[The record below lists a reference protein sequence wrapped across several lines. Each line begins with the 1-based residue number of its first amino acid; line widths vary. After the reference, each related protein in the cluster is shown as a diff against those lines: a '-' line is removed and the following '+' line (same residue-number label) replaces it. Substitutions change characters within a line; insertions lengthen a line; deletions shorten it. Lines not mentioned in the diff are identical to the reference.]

1 MKTKEKNG
9 VAFLL
14 CFFMFF
20 SMNLERTL
28 KRKSLI
34 RSVLIKKRTLYFL
47 YPFVIIKL
55 MEVIC
60 LKILNFGSC
69 NVDYVY
75 SLDHM
80 VAVGETETT
89 YALNVFPGGK
99 GLNQSIAIAR
109 AGSTVYHA
117 GCIGEGGEFLFEL
130 LEANGVDVSFID
142 RVDEKSGHAIIQVN
156 KEGDNAIF
164 LYPGSNHMISTEQ
177 VDRVISF
184 FDKGD
189 ILLLQN
195 ETSNFEYIIEKAY
208 QSGMKII
215 LNPSPFNERIRRI
228 DFNMLSYLILN
239 EIEAKEISG
248 CETVQKALDYFKEEY
263 PHLKIMLTLG
273 SRGCVYQDSASQ
285 KSFPIFKVDVV
296 DTTGAGDAFTGYF
309 VSGIANGVEIDK
321 ILKTASCASAISVT
335 REGAAVSIPYINE
348 VMEKMPHMETN
359 DADVKNEM
367 LRVKIDEYIDG
378 NLSEA
383 ALNELADFL
392 GYSIIYTGALVKK
405 ITGQNFKSYLQK
417 KRLKLAQEL
426 LTQTELSVDEIIKRV
441 GYENAS
447 FFRKMFKGKYGT
459 TPLNY
464 RKRKVK

>member
-1 MKTKEKNG
+1 
-9 VAFLL
+9 
-14 CFFMFF
+14 
-20 SMNLERTL
+20 
-28 KRKSLI
+28 
-34 RSVLIKKRTLYFL
+34 
-47 YPFVIIKL
+47 
-55 MEVIC
+55 
-60 LKILNFGSC
+60 
-69 NVDYVY
+69 
-75 SLDHM
+75 
-80 VAVGETETT
+80 
-89 YALNVFPGGK
+89 
-99 GLNQSIAIAR
+99 
-109 AGSTVYHA
+109 
-117 GCIGEGGEFLFEL
+117 
-130 LEANGVDVSFID
+130 
-142 RVDEKSGHAIIQVN
+142 
-156 KEGDNAIF
+156 
-164 LYPGSNHMISTEQ
+164 
-177 VDRVISF
+177 
-184 FDKGD
+184 
-189 ILLLQN
+189 
-195 ETSNFEYIIEKAY
+195 
-208 QSGMKII
+208 
-215 LNPSPFNERIRRI
+215 
-228 DFNMLSYLILN
+228 
-239 EIEAKEISG
+239 
-248 CETVQKALDYFKEEY
+248 
-263 PHLKIMLTLG
+263 
-273 SRGCVYQDSASQ
+273 
-285 KSFPIFKVDVV
+285 
-296 DTTGAGDAFTGYF
+296 

-447 FFRKMFKGKYGT
+447 FFRKMFKEKYGT

>member
-1 MKTKEKNG
+1 M
-9 VAFLL
+9 
-14 CFFMFF
+14 
-20 SMNLERTL
+20 
-28 KRKSLI
+28 
-34 RSVLIKKRTLYFL
+34 
-47 YPFVIIKL
+47 
-55 MEVIC
+55 
-60 LKILNFGSC
+60 KILNFGSC

-75 SLDHM
+75 LLDHM

-156 KEGDNAIF
+156 KDGDNAIF

-177 VDRVISF
+177 VDRVLSF

-248 CETVQKALDYFKEEY
+248 CENAQKALEYFRGNY
-263 PHLKIMLTLG
+263 PQLKIMLTLG
-273 SRGCVYQDSASQ
+273 SKGCVYHDGTLQ
-285 KSFPIFKVDVV
+285 KSFPIFKVNAV
-296 DTTGAGDAFTGYF
+296 DTTGAGDTFTGYF
-309 VSGIANGVEIDK
+309 VSGIANGDEIEK
-321 ILKTASCASAISVT
+321 ILKIASCASAISVT

-348 VMEKMPHMETN
+348 VIERMPHMETN
-359 DADVKNEM
+359 VTDVKNEM
-367 LRVKIDEYIDG
+367 LRTKIDEYMDG
-378 NLSEA
+378 NLPGATLSG
-383 ALNELADFL
+383 LADSL
-392 GYSIIYTGALVKK
+392 GYSSIYTGALVKK
-405 ITGQNFKSYLQK
+405 LTGLSYKNYLQK
-417 KRLKLAQEL
+417 KRLKLSEEML
-426 LTQTELSVDEIIKRV
+426 LQTDISIDEIIKHV